1 MKEELNEVI
10 KSITIELLNS
20 LENGEFIELDFDY
33 HVYKYLDDDF
43 IVLNKEDEE
52 LFCIQYNE
60 ENIVLTALT

>member
-1 MKEELNEVI
+1 MKDELNEVI

-20 LENGEFIELDFDY
+20 LENGESIELGFDY

-52 LFCIQYNE
+52 LFCIQYNGD
-60 ENIVLTALT
+60 NIVLTALT